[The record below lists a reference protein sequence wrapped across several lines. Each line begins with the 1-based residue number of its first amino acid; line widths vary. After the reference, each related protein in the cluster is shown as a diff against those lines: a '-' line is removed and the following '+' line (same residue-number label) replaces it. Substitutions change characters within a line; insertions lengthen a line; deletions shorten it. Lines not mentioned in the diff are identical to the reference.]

1 MFAVCPDCF
10 TTIQY
15 PEHLMSENE
24 VARIVV
30 DACFAIHKSLG
41 PGLFESAYEK
51 ILVYELRRRGL
62 AVVNQ
67 VTLPV
72 IWNDVVIAPAF
83 RADLIVENIVVVELK
98 SVDALVPVHAK
109 QLLTYLKIA
118 DKRLGLLINFGEEL
132 IRNGIR
138 RIVNGLPEN
147 RIDKR

>member
-1 MFAVCPDCF
+1 
-10 TTIQY
+10 
-15 PEHLMSENE
+15 MSENE

-30 DACFAIHKSLG
+30 DTSLAIHKALG

-51 ILVYELRRRGL
+51 ILLYELRSRGL

-67 VTLPV
+67 VTLPI
-72 IWNDVVIAPAF
+72 IWNNVVITPAF
-83 RADLIVENIVVVELK
+83 RADLIVEDIVLVELK
-98 SVDALVPVHAK
+98 SIDALAPVHAK

-132 IRNGIR
+132 IKNGIR

-147 RIDKR
+147 RMMNYKK